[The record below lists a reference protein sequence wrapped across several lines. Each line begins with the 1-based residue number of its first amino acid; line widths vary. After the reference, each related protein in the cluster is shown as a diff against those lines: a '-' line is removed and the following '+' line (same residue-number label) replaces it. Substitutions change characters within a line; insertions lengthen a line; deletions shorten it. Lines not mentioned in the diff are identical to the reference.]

1 MSIEKFYEEGYAIYI
16 IAGLIMLAFTVVLIN
31 EVFFKESE
39 PLYVDCESHPDFYLV
54 NDYFDEEGFVYADID
69 DLKRIVYVGGGV
81 FVGAE

>member
-1 MSIEKFYEEGYAIYI
+1 MNIVDKPVTFVFLSFMFFVIV
-16 IAGLIMLAFTVVLIN
+16 GLVLALIFAN
-31 EVFFKESE
+31 DTPE

-54 NDYFDEEGFVYADID
+54 NEYYDEEGFVYADID